1 MSKEPVEFL
10 RHIAAKFAFLIS
22 VNKDVSKDDFLDD
35 ETLKRTVGRSP

>member
-10 RHIAAKFAFLIS
+10 RHIAAKFAFLIC

-35 ETLKRTVGRSP
+35 ETLKRTVGRSS

>member
-10 RHIAAKFAFLIS
+10 RHIADGCGFLIC

-35 ETLKRTVGRSP
+35 ETFETDCF